1 MTQTKLDGIPFRQA
15 KWMGGAITPR
25 LVVLHDTASR
35 LEAGRV
41 ADYLA
46 DNRAEVSVHFVME
59 RDGSIEQQ
67 VPLDRAAWHAGR
79 SHYHGT
85 DHCNAFSIGIEL
97 VGPGKMEDAG
107 EYVRA
112 WWGELFPKSNEAGEP
127 QVFFRE
133 TPEHGAGWWM
143 PPTDAQ
149 IVAVTL
155 LLERLFEEVPTLK
168 DVRGHWYVSPGRKV
182 DPSPLFPM
190 EAIRNLVLGRDAAD
204 PEPELEADAAR
215 NPEGDDMVAIDL
227 DSGGRLNMR
236 RWPSFNP
243 NVIAQIPDGTVVPVL
258 REAMFDSRHWLRVVY
273 DGREGWIVARY
284 TAAITEK
291 DVA

>member
-1 MTQTKLDGIPFRQA
+1 MTTHLKGIPFRQA
-15 KWMGGAITPR
+15 KWMGGTITPR

-35 LEAGRV
+35 LGIGQA

-46 DNRAEVSVHFVME
+46 DNGAEVSVHFVIE
-59 RDGSIEQQ
+59 QDGSIEQQ

-79 SHYHGT
+79 SHYHGA
-85 DHCNAFSIGIEL
+85 DHCNDFSIGIEL

-107 EYVRA
+107 DYVRA
-112 WWGELFPKSNEAGEP
+112 WWGQLFPKRNPEGEP

-143 PPTDAQ
+143 PPSDAQ

-190 EAIRNLVLGRDAAD
+190 ETIRTLVLGRDAAD
-204 PEPELEADAAR
+204 FEAETSADELWE
-215 NPEGDDMVAIDL
+215 PEGDEMVEIDVR
-227 DSGGRLNMR
+227 SGALNMR

-243 NVIAQIPDGTVVPVL
+243 NVIAQIPDGVVVPVI
-258 REAMFDSRHWLRVVY
+258 RKGVFDNRHWLRVLY
-273 DGREGWIVARY
+273 DGQEGWIVARY

-291 DVA
+291 DAA